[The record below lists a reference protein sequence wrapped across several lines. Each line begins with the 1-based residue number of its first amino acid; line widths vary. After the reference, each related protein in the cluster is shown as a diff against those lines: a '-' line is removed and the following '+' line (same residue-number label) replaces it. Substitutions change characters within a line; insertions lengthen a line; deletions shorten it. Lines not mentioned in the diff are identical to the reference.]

1 MTALIALIRKDLILY
16 RDNRR
21 ALMLNLVMPI
31 LLAAF
36 FGSMFGGSG
45 ASAPGKI
52 DVGLVQQDQSEVARK
67 IAAGLKADASLH
79 VTELSLPDAQALV
92 RKGELPVA
100 VVIPAGFGEQAGAAL
115 FSGRDKPQVPLYFDP
130 SQSAV
135 LAMVKG
141 MLTQQVMQNVSAE
154 VFSAGAS
161 QKYVD
166 QALERLHSHPLQGE
180 QQTQLTTF
188 LGSLKTFQAQRAAV
202 PVTGA
207 SQGMASGGGMTMPFA
222 TQDQALSTGPK
233 YNGYAHSFAD
243 MGVQFILFMGIDL
256 GIVVLLAQ
264 RTGIWNRQLAA
275 PVTLTTVLLAQRTG
289 IWNRQLA
296 APVALT
302 TVLLARAISGALIAL
317 GLLCG
322 IFLAA
327 VLIFKV
333 QISNPLGFFGVALC
347 FASMTSSFGLLIAAY
362 GKTPEGARGI
372 AVFATMILVM
382 LGGAWVPSF
391 IFPQWMQSATLFIPT
406 RWAVDGFDAMT
417 WRGLGLNIALK
428 SMAVQLGYAAV
439 FSTLAITKFRREQQ

>member
-202 PVTGA
+202 PATGA

-233 YNGYAHSFAD
+233 YNGYAHSFAG

-256 GIVVLLAQ
+256 GIGVLLAQ

-275 PVTLTTVLLAQRTG
+275 PVT
-289 IWNRQLA
+289 
-296 APVALT
+296 LT

-417 WRGLGLNIALK
+417 WRGLGLNVALK

-439 FSTLAITKFRREQQ
+439 FATLAITKFRREQQ